1 MCVYDNAQ
9 TVTSYGQTS
18 AVMKIDEV
26 SERISLIVVDDYI
39 QKYDI
44 IVGRTFTDCE
54 NVSFIKNKDR
64 LLFTYGMR
72 FPFEE
77 EDNICG
83 NLVKYGAKIVRDT
96 KILPPKSA
104 SMVKVKVN
112 NEQIE
117 IMLINDNVIETT
129 LSKGVKLAI

>member
-1 MCVYDNAQ
+1 M
-9 TVTSYGQTS
+9 
-18 AVMKIDEV
+18 VMLKLLPAMGKQCSRENRR
-26 SERISLIVVDDYI
+26 SERMSLIVVDDYI

-54 NVSFIKNKDR
+54 NVSFIKTKDR

-77 EDNICG
+77 EDNICD
-83 NLVKYGAKIVRDT
+83 NLVKYDAKIVRDT
-96 KILPPKSA
+96 EILPAKSA
-104 SMVKVKVN
+104 SMVEVEVN

-117 IMLINDNVIETT
+117 IMLIVVNPRKHVVHL
-129 LSKGVKLAI
+129 LSIVLFTH